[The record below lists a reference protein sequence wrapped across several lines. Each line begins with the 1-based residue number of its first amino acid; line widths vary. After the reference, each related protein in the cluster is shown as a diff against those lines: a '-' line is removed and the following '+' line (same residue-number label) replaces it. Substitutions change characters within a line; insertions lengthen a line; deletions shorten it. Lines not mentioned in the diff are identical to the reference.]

1 MCRLYQRP
9 YLSGAD
15 PDGAWLC
22 TAWRF
27 ASAKDAIMASLFA
40 EKAIDSLLAGTYNCV
55 IGQIGE
61 RIVATPYTEAER
73 LHFPLDE
80 NMYRLV
86 LELGR

>member
-1 MCRLYQRP
+1 MYSVAVCPWRKMRLWPVCLR
-9 YLSGAD
+9 
-15 PDGAWLC
+15 
-22 TAWRF
+22 
-27 ASAKDAIMASLFA
+27 
-40 EKAIDSLLAGTYNCV
+40 KAIDSLLAGTYNCV